1 MITITLDKEHAYV
14 LEMMLRKLLEA
25 SEASEAGRR
34 EMRIPEGREVT
45 LTREIFNSLSEEL
58 AING

>member
-25 SEASEAGRR
+25 SEAGRR
-34 EMRIPEGREVT
+34 KMRIPEGREIT

>member
-25 SEASEAGRR
+25 SEAGRR
-34 EMRIPEGREVT
+34 EMRIPEGREIT